1 MRCTADRLWTAIL
14 RDDPAPP
21 RWTGPGVSVRLVRLV
36 AVTALRETLDVDGY
50 VDADRERW
58 VPEAPKSR
66 ERTAFER
73 DRARLVH
80 SSALRRLGA
89 KTQVHGPSS
98 DDFVRTRLTHTLE
111 VAQVGREIGKALGCD
126 PDVVDTACL
135 AHDLGHPPFG
145 HNGERALAELARDIG
160 GFEGN
165 AQTLR
170 LLTRLEP
177 KVIAPDGRA
186 VGLNL
191 TRASLDASVKYPW
204 RHGQGPVSR
213 ASGRPTHKFG
223 VYEDD
228 LPVFTWLREQ
238 APDGRKCV
246 EAQVMDLADDISYS
260 VHDVEDAVVGGR
272 LDLAVLSRPD
282 ERSRVVE
289 AVHTWYGDTVGA
301 EGLEEAMD
309 RLVAARLW
317 TPGFDGSRAALAMLK
332 DATSQLI
339 GRFAKAAQVATRER
353 YGPGPLTRYGADL
366 IVPVT
371 TSAEILV
378 LKGLAVAYVM
388 APRELEP
395 LYQRQREVLA
405 DLVHV
410 LADRAPLAL
419 EPPFA
424 ADWSQAGDD
433 GARLR
438 VVIDQVASLTDVS
451 ASEWH
456 ARLVRPPRR

>member
-1 MRCTADRLWTAIL
+1 
-14 RDDPAPP
+14 
-21 RWTGPGVSVRLVRLV
+21 
-36 AVTALRETLDVDGY
+36 VTALDDALDLDGY

-58 VPEAPKSR
+58 VTEGSKSR
-66 ERTAFER
+66 ARTAFER

-89 KTQVHGPSS
+89 KTQVLGPSS

-111 VAQVGREIGKALGCD
+111 VAQVGRELGKALGCD

-145 HNGERALAELARDIG
+145 HNGERALAELARGIG

-177 KVIAPDGRA
+177 KVVAPDGRA

-204 RHGQGPVSR
+204 RHLQGPVSA

-228 LPVFTWLREQ
+228 LPVFEWLRRD
-238 APDGRKCV
+238 APGSRKCL

-260 VHDVEDAVVGGR
+260 VHDVEDAVVGAR
-272 LDLAVLSRPD
+272 LELEVLTQPD
-282 ERSRVVE
+282 ERDRVVE
-289 AVHTWYGDTVGA
+289 AVSTWYGDAVSGD
-301 EGLEEAMD
+301 ELRDAMD
-309 RLVAARLW
+309 RLVRARLW
-317 TPGFDGSRAALAMLK
+317 APGFDGSRGALAMLK

-339 GRFAKAAQVATRER
+339 GRFAKASQVATRER
-353 YGPGPLTRYGADL
+353 YGPGPLTRYAAEL
-366 IVPVT
+366 VVPHET
-371 TSAEILV
+371 LAEILV

-395 LYQRQREVLA
+395 LYHRQREMLT

-410 LADRAPLAL
+410 LSERAPLSL

-424 ADWSQAGDD
+424 ADWSGAADD
-433 GARLR
+433 AARLR
-438 VVIDQVASLTDVS
+438 VVVDQVASLTDVS
-451 ASEWH
+451 AAELH
-456 ARLVRPPRR
+456 ARLVHPPRH

>member
-1 MRCTADRLWTAIL
+1 MTVTDSPPGPAGGYGEADRA
-14 RDDPAPP
+14 
-21 RWTGPGVSVRLVRLV
+21 
-36 AVTALRETLDVDGY
+36 
-50 VDADRERW
+50 RW
-58 VPEAPKSR
+58 VTEAPKSR
-66 ERTAFER
+66 SRTAFER
-73 DRARLVH
+73 DRARIVH

-89 KTQVHGPSS
+89 KTQVLGPGS

-145 HNGERALAELARDIG
+145 HNGERALAALAQGIG

-177 KVIAPDGRA
+177 KVIGPDGRG

-204 RHGQGPVSR
+204 GAGQGPV
-213 ASGRPTHKFG
+213 RPDGHPTPKFG
-223 VYEDD
+223 VYPDD
-228 LPVFTWLREQ
+228 LAVFRWLRDG
-238 APDGRKCV
+238 APDGHRCL

-272 LDLAVLSRPD
+272 LDLDVLTVPD
-282 ERSRVVE
+282 ERARIVA
-289 AVHTWYGDTVGA
+289 AVHGWYGSAVDA
-301 EGLEEAMD
+301 AGLEAAMD
-309 RLVAARLW
+309 RLVGARAW
-317 TPGFDGSRAALAMLK
+317 RTGFDGSRGALAMLK
-332 DATSQLI
+332 DATSELI
-339 GRFAKAAQVATRER
+339 GRFARAAEVATRER
-353 YGPGPLTRYGADL
+353 YGTGPLTRYGADL
-366 IVPVT
+366 VVPDT
-371 TSAEILV
+371 TLAEILV

-395 LYQRQREVLA
+395 LHLAQREMLA

-410 LADRAPLAL
+410 LAERAPLAL

-424 ADWSQAGDD
+424 DDWRAAHGD

-438 VVIDQVASLTDVS
+438 VIIDQVASLTDVS
-451 ASEWH
+451 AAALH
-456 ARLVRPPRR
+456 ARLVRPPRRAGGAA

>member
-1 MRCTADRLWTAIL
+1 M
-14 RDDPAPP
+14 
-21 RWTGPGVSVRLVRLV
+21 
-36 AVTALRETLDVDGY
+36 
-50 VDADRERW
+50 
-58 VPEAPKSR
+58 
-66 ERTAFER
+66 
-73 DRARLVH
+73 
-80 SSALRRLGA
+80 
-89 KTQVHGPSS
+89 
-98 DDFVRTRLTHTLE
+98 RTRLTHTLE

-126 PDVVDTACL
+126 PDIVDTACL

-145 HNGERALAELARDIG
+145 HNGERALAELAKGIG

-177 KVIAPDGRA
+177 KVVAPDGRA

-204 RHGQGPVSR
+204 RHLQGPVSA

-228 LPVFTWLREQ
+228 LPVFEWLREQ
-238 APDGRKCV
+238 APDGRKCL

-272 LDLAVLSRPD
+272 LDLEVLGVAGRARPRGRGRAD
-282 ERSRVVE
+282 
-289 AVHTWYGDTVGA
+289 
-301 EGLEEAMD
+301 
-309 RLVAARLW
+309 LVRRRGRAPTGCRTRWTGWCAARLW
-317 TPGFDGSRAALAMLK
+317 RPGFDGSRAALASLK
-332 DATSQLI
+332 DSTSQLI
-339 GRFAKAAQVATRER
+339 GRFAKASQLATREE
-353 YGPGPLTRYGADL
+353 YGPGPLTRYAADL
-366 IVPVT
+366 IVPHET
-371 TSAEILV
+371 LAEILV

-395 LYQRQREVLA
+395 LYHRQREVLV

-410 LADRAPLAL
+410 LSERAPIAL

-424 ADWSQAGDD
+424 ADWAEAADD
-433 GARLR
+433 AARLR

-451 ASEWH
+451 AAELH
-456 ARLVRPPRR
+456 ARLVHPPRHGGPPVLV

>member
-1 MRCTADRLWTAIL
+1 M
-14 RDDPAPP
+14 
-21 RWTGPGVSVRLVRLV
+21 
-36 AVTALRETLDVDGY
+36 TALEHDVDIDGY
-50 VDADRERW
+50 VDADRARW
-58 VPEAPKSR
+58 VREGSKSR
-66 ERTAFER
+66 ERTPFER
-73 DRARLVH
+73 DRARIVH

-89 KTQVHGPSS
+89 KTQVLGPSS

-145 HNGERALAELARDIG
+145 HNGERALAELARGIG

-177 KVIAPDGRA
+177 KVVDAQGRS

-204 RHGQGPVSR
+204 RHLRGPVSA

-228 LPVFTWLREQ
+228 LPVFTWLRQ
-238 APDGRKCV
+238 DAPEGRKCL

-272 LDLAVLSRPD
+272 LDLAVLSSRT
-282 ERSRVVE
+282 ERDRVID
-289 AVHTWYGDTVGA
+289 AIGTWYGDAVGPD
-301 EGLEEAMD
+301 GLDEAMS

-317 TPGFDGSRAALAMLK
+317 APGFDGSRGALALLK

-339 GRFAKAAQVATRER
+339 GRFAKASQRATRAE
-353 YGPGPLTRYGADL
+353 YGDGPLTRYAANL
-366 IVPVT
+366 VVPT
-371 TSAEILV
+371 ETLAEILV

-395 LYQRQREVLA
+395 LYHAQREMLR
-405 DLVHV
+405 DLVEV
-410 LADRAPLAL
+410 LSERAPTAL

-424 ADWSQAGDD
+424 ADWREAGEDA
-433 GARLR
+433 GRLR
-438 VVIDQVASLTDVS
+438 VVVDQVASLTDVS
-451 ASEWH
+451 AAALH
-456 ARLVRPPRR
+456 ARLVHPRRG

>member
-1 MRCTADRLWTAIL
+1 M
-14 RDDPAPP
+14 
-21 RWTGPGVSVRLVRLV
+21 
-36 AVTALRETLDVDGY
+36 TALEHLDVDGY
-50 VDADRERW
+50 VDVDRERW
-58 VPEAPKSR
+58 VAEAPKSR
-66 ERTAFER
+66 ERSPFER

-89 KTQVHGPSS
+89 KTQVLGPSS

-145 HNGERALAELARDIG
+145 HNGERALAQLSKGIG

-177 KVIAPDGRA
+177 KVVAPDGRS

-204 RHGQGPVSR
+204 RYLQGPVSA

-228 LPVFTWLREQ
+228 LPVFEWLRRD
-238 APDGRKCV
+238 APEGRKCL

-272 LDLAVLSRPD
+272 LDLAVLTQPD
-282 ERSRVVE
+282 ERARVVD
-289 AVHTWYGDTVGA
+289 AVQTWYGDAVDDA
-301 EGLEEAMD
+301 GLLAAMD

-317 TPGFDGSRAALAMLK
+317 DAGFDGSRGALAMLK

-339 GRFAKAAQVATRER
+339 GRFAKASQRATRER
-353 YGPGPLTRYGADL
+353 YGHGPLTRYAADL
-366 IVPVT
+366 VVPIGT
-371 TSAEILV
+371 QAEILV

-395 LYQRQREVLA
+395 LYLRQREVLT
-405 DLVHV
+405 DLVRV
-410 LADRAPLAL
+410 LSERAPLAL

-424 ADWSQAGDD
+424 ADWALAADD

-438 VVIDQVASLTDVS
+438 VVVDQVASLTDVS
-451 ASEWH
+451 AVELH
-456 ARLVRPPRR
+456 TRLVRPSRH

>member
-1 MRCTADRLWTAIL
+1 M
-14 RDDPAPP
+14 
-21 RWTGPGVSVRLVRLV
+21 
-36 AVTALRETLDVDGY
+36 TALDQSLAVDGY

-58 VPEAPKSR
+58 VAEPAKSR

-89 KTQVHGPSS
+89 KTQVLGPSS

-126 PDVVDTACL
+126 PDIVDTACL

-145 HNGERALAELARDIG
+145 HNGERALAELAKGIG

-177 KVIAPDGRA
+177 KVVAPDGRA

-204 RHGQGPVSR
+204 RHLQGPVSA
-213 ASGRPTHKFG
+213 ASGKPTHKFG

-228 LPVFTWLREQ
+228 LPVFEWLREQ
-238 APDGRKCV
+238 APDGRKCL

-272 LDLAVLSRPD
+272 LDLEVLGVPG
-282 ERSRVVE
+282 ERDRVVE
-289 AVHTWYGDTVGA
+289 AVQTWYGDAVSA
-301 EGLEEAMD
+301 QGLQDAID

-317 TPGFDGSRAALAMLK
+317 RPGFDGSRAALASLK
-332 DATSQLI
+332 DSTSQLI
-339 GRFAKAAQVATRER
+339 GRFAKASQLATREE
-353 YGPGPLTRYGADL
+353 YGTGPLTRYAADL
-366 IVPVT
+366 IVPHET
-371 TSAEILV
+371 LAEILV
-378 LKGLAVAYVM
+378 LKGLAVTYVM

-395 LYQRQREVLA
+395 LYHRQREVLV
-405 DLVHV
+405 DLVQV
-410 LADRAPLAL
+410 LSERAPIAL

-424 ADWSQAGDD
+424 ADWVEAENDA
-433 GARLR
+433 ARLR

-451 ASEWH
+451 AAELH
-456 ARLVRPPRR
+456 ARLVHPPRHGGPPVLV